1 MTARVA
7 LHVDGG
13 LGRRV
18 MRVLLAEPDVQ
29 VGLFHADPGLDR
41 TVPVT
46 AVAGWDALAV
56 STISEASRS
65 VVDEASSLGIPVVV
79 GDQLPAGYPVGGN
92 TFVGGVLTGSGLAAA
107 LATSMIEPGVTPVES
122 RLAWTVPGH
131 PLGAGIPVT
140 FPDPVGPLWAGR
152 VESPLPWRSATCLA
166 APDDTPWRGVEVRL
180 KVRDDQGDHDR
191 IRGIAD
197 DGAFLDGVCM
207 AAAALAAARGAYPDG
222 AGGPGDP
229 DGLFMSLARGAGLEI
244 AAFVPAE

>member
-1 MTARVA
+1 MTARIA
-7 LHVDGG
+7 LHVDGD

-18 MRVLLAEPDVQ
+18 MRVLLAEPDVE
-29 VGLFHADPGLDR
+29 VGLFHGDPVLDR
-41 TVPVT
+41 TVSVT
-46 AVAGWDALAV
+46 TVAGWDALAV
-56 STISEASRS
+56 GAISEASRS
-65 VVDEASSLGIPVVV
+65 VVGEASSLGIPVVV
-79 GDQLPAGYPVGGN
+79 GDELPTGYPAKGS

-107 LATSMIEPGVTPVES
+107 LAMSMIEPGVRPVES

-152 VESPLPWRSATCLA
+152 VESPFPWPSATCLA

-180 KVRDDQGDHDR
+180 KVRDDQGDHER

-197 DGAFLDGVCM
+197 DGAFLDAICM

-222 AGGPGDP
+222 ADGS
-229 DGLFMSLARGAGLEI
+229 DGLFMSLAGGAGLEV